1 METWEPSTKSG
12 LHSLYLAIEW
22 AMPFDC
28 SIYHSHW
35 FVYTDNDMIFIL

>member
-1 METWEPSTKSG
+1 METRERSTKSA